1 VNLVQMLRTRTVE
14 PSGVEQR
21 STFGDLLQWIDI
33 AQGGGNFL
41 AGLNQTYQPNGDRE
55 EIGSDYDSFAL
66 KMFSRNPVVFAA
78 VMTRL
83 SVFSQVR
90 FAYRR
95 FEGGRPQDLFGDRNL
110 RKLERPWRGG
120 TSSDLLGRMLLR
132 SDLAGNAFV
141 WDAGRSLHVWR
152 PDWVT
157 IALGSRL
164 EPDNPAAAEDAEVAG
179 YFYAPGGDE
188 SKARFYLPDEVSHF
202 APIPDPLATY
212 RGMSWLTPVIRE
224 VQADTAATEH
234 KWQFFQ
240 NGATPNMVVKFDPQ
254 MTVDQ
259 AREFKELM
267 EAEHSGY
274 HNAYKTL
281 FLGGGADATVVGANF
296 EQLDFKGTQ
305 GKGETRI
312 AMASGVPATILGI
325 SEGLSGSSLNAG
337 NYSQAK
343 RLFADVRLQHMWG
356 NVCASLETIVPPP
369 QGAELWFDTRSVPFL
384 QDDLKDTAEIQQ
396 KQAAAIRQLVD
407 GGFDPATVVAAVQAD
422 DMSLLNHTGKLS
434 VQLQEPG
441 TDNATQEDE

>member
-1 VNLVQMLRTRTVE
+1 VNLVQMLRTRQPEEEVR
-14 PSGVEQR
+14 SGYPMPFWQN
-21 STFGDLLQWIDI
+21 LL
-33 AQGGGNFL
+33 GGQSFL
-41 AGLNQTYQPNGDRE
+41 AGLNQTWPAKSDE
-55 EIGSDYDSFAL
+55 EPISDSYEAYAL
-66 KMFSRNPVVFAA
+66 QLFQQNPVVFSA
-78 VMTRL
+78 VVARL
-83 SVFSQVR
+83 AVFSQAR
-90 FAYRR
+90 LAYRR
-95 FEGGRPQDLFGDRNL
+95 FEGGRPQNLFGDTSL
-110 RKLERPWRGG
+110 RKFERPWPGG
-120 TSSDLLGRMLLR
+120 TTSDLLGKILLR
-132 SDLAGNAFV
+132 SELAGNSFV
-141 WDAGRSLHVWR
+141 WDSGRRLHVWR
-152 PDWVT
+152 PDRVT
-157 IALGSRL
+157 IILGSKL
-164 EPDNPAAAEDAEVAG
+164 EPDDPAAAEDAEVIG
-179 YFYAPGGDE
+179 YGYHPGGD
-188 SKARFYLPDEVSHF
+188 KTRKPRIYLPDEVAHF
-202 APIPDPLATY
+202 APIEDPVAHY

-224 VQADTAATEH
+224 VQADSAATEH

-267 EAEHSGY
+267 EAEHAGY

-312 AMASGVPATILGI
+312 AMASGVPATILGA

-343 RLFADVRLQHMWG
+343 RLFSDIRLQHLWG
-356 NVCASLETIVPPP
+356 NVCASLEVLADVP
-369 QGAELWFDTRSVPFL
+369 QGAHLWFDTRSIPFL

-441 TDNATQEDE
+441 AQEADDA